1 MSEIET
7 LFEKCLENEAN
18 LQEFVEI
25 TPQFIDQRGYLFYL
39 TENSLYFSN
48 GDEEYSEEVY
58 IKQQEVDNLIFVEAY
73 PCFGGGTYIAVFY
86 KNDQITMETA
96 LDLGWDI

>member
-18 LQEFVEI
+18 LREFVEI
-25 TPQFIDQRGYLFYL
+25 TPQFTDRRGHLFYL
-39 TENSLYFSN
+39 TENSLHFSDV
-48 GDEEYSEEVY
+48 DEEYSEEVY
-58 IKQQEVDNLIFVEAY
+58 IKQDVDNLTFVEVY
-73 PCFGGGTYIAVFY
+73 SYFGDGTYIAVFY

-96 LDLGWDI
+96 LELGWDI

>member
-1 MSEIET
+1 MSKIET

-25 TPQFIDQRGYLFYL
+25 TPQFVDRRGYLFYL
-39 TENSLYFSN
+39 SENSLHYSD
-48 GDEEYSEEVY
+48 GDEEYSEEVHDT
-58 IKQQEVDNLIFVEAY
+58 QEVDNLIFVEVY
-73 PCFGGGTYIAVFY
+73 SCFGDGTYIAVFY

-96 LDLGWDI
+96 LELGWDI

>member
-25 TPQFIDQRGYLFYL
+25 TPQFTDRRGYLFYL
-39 TENSLYFSN
+39 SENSLHYSD
-48 GDEEYSEEVY
+48 GDEEYSEEVRNTKV
-58 IKQQEVDNLIFVEAY
+58 IDNLIFVEVY
-73 PCFGGGTYIAVFY
+73 SCFGGGTYITVFY

-96 LDLGWDI
+96 LELGWDI